1 MLVDGSQHRQGG
13 RCGIK
18 VQPAERIK
26 FVERVGNSRTNF
38 DEGWSDPQGSPIS
51 KRADRDTATV
61 SFGDFSGGEKSAVSY
76 QVLPAQPMI
85 RTFIPPAQGL

>member
-1 MLVDGSQHRQGG
+1 M
-13 RCGIK
+13 
-18 VQPAERIK
+18 QPAYGERIK

-61 SFGDFSGGEKSAVSY
+61 SFGDFSGGVRNLLSAIKSS
-76 QVLPAQPMI
+76 Q
-85 RTFIPPAQGL
+85 RSR